1 MAPTDVDICNLSIG
15 KCSADRIAALGEE
28 SPLGAFCAE
37 NYPNVRETLLGKYRW
52 NFANTVRLLSG
63 QEIAA
68 TEEAVMTYKFVPPAD
83 LIGAVHD
90 WRDHADPT
98 RASRVYVVSVNGAYW
113 SDEARVFAEY
123 TATKGEAAW
132 PVWFRN
138 LVIVAFA
145 AEVAAF
151 CQLRTKERDLRA
163 EAFGVPSDNG
173 EGGLYQQARNE
184 DSRMAPSRQ
193 LVTGVDPG
201 PLVES
206 RWGGSTAGMIGYMS
220 GLVR

>member
-1 MAPTDVDICNLSIG
+1 MALTDVDICNLSIG
-15 KCSADRIAALGEE
+15 KCSADRIDALGEE

-37 NYPNVRETLLGKYRW
+37 NYPNLRETLLGKYRW

-63 QEIAA
+63 QEIGA
-68 TEEAVMTYKFVPPAD
+68 TETAVMAYKFVPPAD

-90 WRDHADPT
+90 WRDHPDPA
-98 RASRVYVVSVNGAYW
+98 RANRVTVLSVNEAYW
-113 SDEARVFAEY
+113 ADEAAVYAEY
-123 TATKGEAAW
+123 TAVKGEAAW

-145 AEVAAF
+145 AEVASF
-151 CQLRTKERDLRA
+151 CQLRTQARDLRS
-163 EAFGVPSDNG
+163 EAFGTPQENG

-184 DSRMAPSRQ
+184 DSRMAPQRQ
-193 LVTGVDPG
+193 LVTGIDPG

-206 RWGGSTAGMIGYMS
+206 RWHGSTAGMIGYMS
-220 GLVR
+220 GRVR

>member
-1 MAPTDVDICNLSIG
+1 MALTDVDICNLAIG
-15 KCSADRIAALGEE
+15 KCSADRIDALGEE

-37 NYPNVRETLLGKYRW
+37 NYPNLRETLLGKYRW

-90 WRDHADPT
+90 WRDHADPE
-98 RASRVYVVSVNGAYW
+98 RGCRVTVLSINEAYW
-113 SDEARVFAEY
+113 SDTARVFAEY
-123 TATKGEAAW
+123 TATKPEASW
-132 PVWFRN
+132 PVWFRA
-138 LVIVAFA
+138 LVIIAFA
-145 AEVAAF
+145 EEVALF
-151 CQLRTKERDLRA
+151 CQMRTLARDYHVQ
-163 EAFGVPSDNG
+163 AFGTPQENG
-173 EGGLYQQARNE
+173 EGGLYATARNE
-184 DSRMAPSRQ
+184 DSRMAPQRT
-193 LVTGVDPG
+193 LVAGVDPG

-206 RWGGSTAGMIGYMS
+206 RWGGSTAGMIGHLS